1 MASTVADRSLSGNDI
16 SFHLSAQTAKGA
28 IDVTPAFDKFR
39 RTEGKAMETVAYT
52 TSNEVKTNR
61 QARQQIQDSSTFAA
75 ELGFELNE
83 QTATYLDGLLHGVQV
98 DNGIAAQV
106 TVAATATGFTD
117 SGSGLDDL
125 SVGDWIKVSGFANS
139 AIDGF
144 YKVSVINAPGDFDT
158 TVAPAATEAA
168 AASVTVETQKTVSGS
183 APTYY
188 TAQNRTVDKSAAGDI
203 AYHTYFDAVPN
214 TGSIEIGET
223 GIVTGNFAFNIESR
237 VAGSALV
244 SGQTD
249 NAEDTSDAVGIE
261 NNISTIY
268 VDGVDS
274 VCGVKSFGLEFN
286 NNYQGDRSAACSG
299 ERYAYGDVEVTGALV
314 TRAVISNT
322 FNWQTKYE
330 NSTPAAVAVLVEW
343 PKSTRWMIIEIMQAI
358 ITEHTMPD
366 GSNVI
371 SSNEMSYTAEEDDVT
386 ATTVQVFR
394 NF

>member
-28 IDVTPAFDKFR
+28 INVTPAFDKFR

-75 ELGFELNE
+75 ELSFELNE
-83 QTATYLDGLLHGVQV
+83 QTATYFDGLIHGVQA
-98 DNGIAAQV
+98 DNGIAAQT
-106 TVAATATGFTD
+106 TVAAVAAGFTD
-117 SGSGLDDL
+117 SGSGLDNL
-125 SVGDWIKVSGFANS
+125 VVGDWIKVAGFADS
-139 AIDGF
+139 TIDGF
-144 YKVSVINAPGDFDT
+144 YKVSVINSPGDFDT
-158 TVAPAATEAA
+158 IPAPANTEVAG
-168 AASVTVETQKTVSGS
+168 ASVTVESEKTVSGS

-188 TAQNRTVDKSAAGDI
+188 TAQNRTVDKSAVGDI

-214 TGSIEIGET
+214 TGSLEIGET
-223 GIVTGNFAFNIESR
+223 GKITGNFAFNIESR

-244 SGQTD
+244 AGQTD
-249 NAEDTSDAVGIE
+249 NANDTSDAAGVE

-274 VCGVKSFGLEFN
+274 LCGVKSFGLEFN

-299 ERYAYGDVEVTGALV
+299 ERYAFGDVEVTGALV
-314 TRAVISNT
+314 TRALISNT
-322 FNWQTKYE
+322 FDWQSKYE
-330 NSTPAAVAVLVEW
+330 SSTPSSVAVLVEW
-343 PKSTRWMIIEIMQAI
+343 PKTSRWMIIEIMQAI
-358 ITEHTMPD
+358 ITEHSMAD

-371 SSNEMSYTAEEDDVT
+371 SSNEMSYAAEEDNVT
-386 ATTVQVFR
+386 ATTIQLFR